1 MKILS
6 LYIDKWY
13 IVGAVMDGAN
23 KTPLSLSNA
32 ENRIWLYFYSNS
44 TTNAVKYSLGYK
56 DKALANEKGY
66 YADVFDLLP
75 DYKEFHYEIY
85 GARKQMSEIFADAAV
100 FADLRKSFDDAASIP
115 TYLVFSEDID
125 IVAQRLFIERL
136 ESENFK
142 VLQHTFSI
150 ERLALEH
157 LARYGNLAEED
168 GNVLIVNACNENLR
182 YSVYNAEQGE
192 FRKVAHDCELGY
204 GVDSRKQA
212 LVEEVMQ
219 YMQEAT
225 HFLKAQEEWHDE
237 MLYLSQFADSWFK
250 RIDDSPETV
259 PVALG
264 NIHFKKQP
272 NNAVAVVVSA
282 ANLNNRTKN
291 IIGKLTGKIV
301 GMIKASHLLL
311 PQITNVVFLG
321 DMFLNR
327 TFANYLQ
334 KKIGIAAD
342 RVKFFS
348 ESMLPEVVAVYD
360 KWDVDAF
367 DAEKKTFAAESRKK
381 HEKDRKEYVEL
392 LTKGLKEDAIET
404 ENKGQWQD
412 AIDIYKRVLQ
422 IDPDDQYSRNQI
434 SAIQIKIEQE
444 RKIRGQVEDY
454 LQKAH
459 GCLSTNDFANAKTYC
474 EKILHLQPQNTEAM
488 KIKEDA
494 ENALRRLDQ
503 LEDCIKKMKDCLKKS
518 RFFDARE
525 ELQIADSLSIND
537 ARLKNLRE
545 QIENGCAKLE
555 KQVEDLGN
563 AYEAAFSAENYKEC
577 IRCCEELLNIGA
589 DRVKWTN
596 RLKLVKEKQ
605 EQEQKYQDNY
615 ELARNERLNHNWSAV
630 IDYAQKALGIKDN
643 SELKEWIKEAEKNKI
658 DEENNS
664 IQEEFYSAFADEK
677 WNMVVELYE
686 EHEFLKKKCTNST
699 MYLKAKRILKNGEG
713 SKPVIP
719 QIHSTS
725 EVNANSGNSQKD
737 KTQKKPKRPLGGR
750 PGVGTRRPTRDGING
765 SESDV
770 KGRKGT
776 IDASISP
783 AKAVNA
789 HDIEDRTNSDLNKNI
804 IKPKR

>member
-13 IVGAVMDGAN
+13 IVGAMMDGAN

-56 DKALANEKGY
+56 DKALAKNKGY

-75 DYKEFHYEIY
+75 DYKEYHYEIY

-142 VLQHTFSI
+142 VLQHTFPI

-157 LARYGNLAEED
+157 LVRYRNLAKED

-182 YSVYNAEQGE
+182 YSIYNAEQGE
-192 FRKVAHDCELGY
+192 FRKVSHNCEPGY
-204 GVDSRKQA
+204 GIDSRKQA

-219 YMQEAT
+219 YMQDDT
-225 HFLKAQEEWHDE
+225 HFLKDQEEWHEE
-237 MLYLSQFADSWFK
+237 MLYLSQFADSWLK
-250 RIDDSPETV
+250 KIDESPETV

-301 GMIKASHLLL
+301 DMIKASHLLL

-321 DMFLNR
+321 DIFSKH

-334 KKIGIAAD
+334 KKIGIAVD

-348 ESMLPEVVAVYD
+348 ESVLPEVVAVYD
-360 KWDVDAF
+360 KWDLDAF
-367 DAEKKTFAAESRKK
+367 DAEKKTFVAESRKK
-381 HEKDRKEYVEL
+381 YERDRKEYVES
-392 LTKGLKEDAIET
+392 LTKGHKEDAVEA

-412 AIDIYKRVLQ
+412 AIDKLKRVLQ
-422 IDPDDQYSRNQI
+422 IDPDDQYSKKRILDIERQ
-434 SAIQIKIEQE
+434 IEQE
-444 RKIRGQVEDY
+444 RKIREQVDES

-459 GCLSTNDFANAKTYC
+459 SCLSTNNFANAKQYC
-474 EKILHLQPQNTEAM
+474 ENVLHLQPQNAEAM

-494 ENALRRLDQ
+494 ENALRRFDQ
-503 LEDCIKKMKDCLKKS
+503 LETSIQKMKDCLTEG
-518 RFFDARE
+518 RFFDARK
-525 ELQIADSLSIND
+525 ELQMADSLSIND
-537 ARLKNLRE
+537 VRLKNLRE
-545 QIENGCAKLE
+545 QIDNGVAALE
-555 KQVEDLGN
+555 QQVEDLEN
-563 AYEAAFSAENYKEC
+563 AYESAYSAENYQLC
-577 IRCCEELLNIGA
+577 IRCCEELLNIDA

-596 RLKLVKEKQ
+596 ILKLTKEKQ
-605 EQEQKYQDNY
+605 EQEQIYQDNY
-615 ELARNERLNHNWSAV
+615 ELARKERLADNWSAV
-630 IDYAQKALGIKDN
+630 IDYAQKALGIKEN
-643 SELKEWIKEAEKNKI
+643 SELKEWINEAKKTKT
-658 DEENNS
+658 EERKTR
-664 IQEEFYSAFADEK
+664 IQEEFSSAFVNEK

-686 EHEFLKKKCTNST
+686 EHEFLKNKCSNST
-699 MYLKAKRILKNGEG
+699 MYHKAKRILKKGEG
-713 SKPVIP
+713 SKPVVP

-725 EVNANSGNSQKD
+725 EVNANPENSQKD
-737 KTQKKPKRPLGGR
+737 KTLKKPKRPLGMR
-750 PGVGTRRPTRDGING
+750 PNVASRPSREVIIG
-765 SESDV
+765 SESEV
-770 KGRKGT
+770 KARKGT
-776 IDASISP
+776 ENTSISP
-783 AKAVNA
+783 AKTDNVL
-789 HDIEDRTNSDLNKNI
+789 DVRDRIKTNRNKI
-804 IKPKR
+804 TIKPKR